1 MAALST
7 PFLPQDQQLPPANFH
22 KPHPPQGKTPPD
34 QKMYHNT
41 NNSHHQQ
48 SSQQRNGASGRS
60 RTSGDHRSLITN
72 GASTVANGNE
82 TMPAPSGGPHKQLA
96 NGQPRSIGGIPGFD
110 GPRSPPGGKNTSHV
124 PCKFYRQGACQAG
137 NSCPFMHSDNTA
149 SDQAPC
155 KYFAKGNCKF
165 GAKCALAHIL
175 PDGRRVNRSNM
186 PMASAPL
193 NIGGRINPE
202 NFNNQGSALH
212 NSLVQANML
221 PFGHQAYPFPGQED
235 LQHVHNQPGK
245 GVDTI
250 RNIDNGYPS
259 SLPDSKYGSPRDEGR
274 LPMSP
279 AAKGLSVLDAPLPAS
294 LDSNGISW
302 FARHGPIAASVPS
315 KFGMDSSPPSLSLKA
330 NQPSDALKSLHDSA
344 FGNNTRGKPTDTGQ
358 SPSSGYEESFGQ
370 RIMHSQRYSK
380 PKVMSTS
387 LPRPGTSDDW
397 EGNFTFEEDFLPHA
411 LHELLTPQEKMRRF
425 SKTEEDIGGIQ
436 RLSLNGVGTPGE
448 SPSKVGSPTT
458 SSPSRF
464 GPLFTRHKKEEDSSL
479 PASGLGHVGSPLR
492 NSSLH
497 PGASPSLRAVSG
509 RTSGDVSPYFASPPR
524 QSSMSAI
531 SQQLQR
537 TRLSRAE
544 SSGNEP
550 GLHPGA
556 TSFGSKHSGN
566 SNRLDRAVSSSSIGT
581 SRFVSSIDEEQSDF
595 VFSMEEEDDNKRSSG
610 GWNYPV
616 GGRSPHLGAIS
627 SGRNGTSGQDAKD
640 GKEYLN
646 EMEPLFH
653 R

>member
-7 PFLPQDQQLPPANFH
+7 PFPPPQDSQLPPANFH
-22 KPHPPQGKTPPD
+22 KPHPPQGKTSPD
-34 QKMYHNT
+34 HKMYHNS
-41 NNSHHQQ
+41 NNAHQQ
-48 SSQQRNGASGRS
+48 QPGHQRNGAGGRS
-60 RTSGDHRSLITN
+60 RVSGDHRSLLTN
-72 GASTVANGNE
+72 GASAVANGNDA
-82 TMPAPSGGPHKQLA
+82 MPVPPGGPHKQLV
-96 NGQPRSIGGIPGFD
+96 NGQPRNIGGIPGID
-110 GPRSPPGGKNTSHV
+110 GPRSPPGSKNTSHV

-175 PDGRRVNRSNM
+175 PDGRRVNRSNL

-212 NSLVQANML
+212 NSLIQANML
-221 PFGHQAYPFPGQED
+221 PFGQQGYPFQGQED
-235 LQHVHNQPGK
+235 LQHMHNQPNK
-245 GVDTI
+245 GVDAI
-250 RNIDNGYPS
+250 RNTDNGFPS

-315 KFGMDSSPPSLSLKA
+315 KFGMDSSPPSLSLKG

-344 FGNNTRGKPTDTGQ
+344 FGNDTRGKPTDMGQ
-358 SPSSGYEESFGQ
+358 SPPSGYEESFGQ

-380 PKVMSTS
+380 PKVMSAS
-387 LPRPGTSDDW
+387 LPRPGAIDDW
-397 EGNFTFEEDFLPHA
+397 EGNFAFEEDFLPHA

-425 SKTEEDIGGIQ
+425 SRTEEDVAGIQ

-448 SPSKVGSPTT
+448 PSSKVGSPTT

-479 PASGLGHVGSPLR
+479 PSSGLGHVGSPLR

-497 PGASPSLRAVSG
+497 PGASPSLRAASG

-537 TRLSRAE
+537 ARLSRAE
-544 SSGNEP
+544 SSGNES
-550 GLHPGA
+550 GLYPGA
-556 TSFGSKHSGN
+556 ASFGSKHP
-566 SNRLDRAVSSSSIGT
+566 NRLDRAVSSSSIGN
-581 SRFVSSIDEEQSDF
+581 SRVVPPIEENSDF
-595 VFSMEEEDDNKRSSG
+595 VFSMEEEDDKRSSG
-610 GWNYPV
+610 VYNYPV

-627 SGRNGTSGQDAKD
+627 SGRNGASSQEAKD
-640 GKEYLN
+640 GKEFLK
-646 EMEPLFH
+646 EMESLYRH
-653 R
+653 

>member
-7 PFLPQDQQLPPANFH
+7 PFPPQDQQLPPANFH
-22 KPHPPQGKTPPD
+22 KPHPQQGKTPPD

-41 NNSHHQQ
+41 NSSHQQ
-48 SSQQRNGASGRS
+48 QSGQPRNGANGRS
-60 RTSGDHRSLITN
+60 RISGDQRSLIAN
-72 GASTVANGNE
+72 GAPAVANGNE
-82 TMPAPSGGPHKQLA
+82 AMPVPSGGPHKQLA
-96 NGQPRSIGGIPGFD
+96 NGHPRGIGGIPGFD

-175 PDGRRVNRSNM
+175 PDGRRVNRSNL
-186 PMASAPL
+186 PTASAPL

-221 PFGHQAYPFPGQED
+221 PFGHQGYPFPGQED
-235 LQHVHNQPGK
+235 LQHMHNQPSK

-250 RNIDNGYPS
+250 RNIDNGFPS

-344 FGNNTRGKPTDTGQ
+344 FGNDTRGKPTDMGQ

-380 PKVMSTS
+380 PKLMSAS
-387 LPRPGTSDDW
+387 LPRPGASDDW
-397 EGNFTFEEDFLPHA
+397 DSNFTFEEDFLPHA

-425 SKTEEDIGGIQ
+425 SRTEEDVSGIQ
-436 RLSLNGVGTPGE
+436 RLSLNGIGTPGE
-448 SPSKVGSPTT
+448 SSSKVGSPTT

-479 PASGLGHVGSPLR
+479 PTSGLGHVGSPLR

-497 PGASPSLRAVSG
+497 PGASPSLRAASG
-509 RTSGDVSPYFASPPR
+509 RSSGDVSPYFASPPR

-537 TRLSRAE
+537 ARLSRAE
-544 SSGNEP
+544 SCGNESGLYP
-550 GLHPGA
+550 GTA
-556 TSFGSKHSGN
+556 SFGSKHSGT
-566 SNRLDRAVSSSSIGT
+566 SNRLDRAVSSSSIGA
-581 SRFVSSIDEEQSDF
+581 SRFVPSIDEEQSDF

-627 SGRNGTSGQDAKD
+627 SGRNGASGQEAKD
-640 GKEYLN
+640 GKEYLK
-646 EMEPLFH
+646 EMESLY
-653 R
+653 RR